1 MITQDEEAEISF
13 LRDRNGSFEP
23 VIVPKYEKRLP
34 IFNEQIIALYSSE
47 MTVRDIQAHL
57 QEIYG
62 VGVSPELV
70 SRVTDGILT
79 EVREW
84 RNRPLSPV
92 YPVVYLDALR
102 VNSRESGKN
111 QNRALY
117 IALGIDI
124 EGHKEVLGF
133 YLSETE
139 GSKFWMGVLT
149 DLKNRGVDDN
159 P

>member
-1 MITQDEEAEISF
+1 M
-13 LRDRNGSFEP
+13 
-23 VIVPKYEKRLP
+23 
-34 IFNEQIIALYSSE
+34 
-47 MTVRDIQAHL
+47 DIQAHL

-111 QNRALY
+111 QNKALY
-117 IALGIDI
+117 IALGIDM
-124 EGHKEVLGF
+124 EGHKEILDF
-133 YLSETE
+133 YLSENE
-139 GSKFWMGVLT
+139 GAKFWMGVLT